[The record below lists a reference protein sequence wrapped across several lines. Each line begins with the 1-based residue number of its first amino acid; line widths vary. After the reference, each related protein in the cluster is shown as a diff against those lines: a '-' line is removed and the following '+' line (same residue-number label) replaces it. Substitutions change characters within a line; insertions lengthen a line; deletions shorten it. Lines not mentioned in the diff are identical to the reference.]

1 MKTFVALTLLLSLTS
16 LHAVEEKTIHVEGSM
31 SSHRAWTDYTSNQE
45 LNLKKLLELLAR
57 SSAGEKLI
65 KEATYKASRTG
76 NTLMDV
82 IKVGESSLTDTTL
95 VRKFS
100 PHSPEH
106 VIYESRSVVYIN
118 QSLAWDDALL
128 DLAHELTHFV
138 YREGFNPYAESFNPR
153 DFIKS
158 TIEGSGG
165 EVQAFLTECRVLRE
179 LFSRRVQSRSNCQK
193 IEDQNGQLSYTKA
206 VELFYHVGSY
216 YDGFHQQLAKREIA
230 SEFTHLKE
238 QKINFI
244 SSAYGVPYPVAAL
257 MEYDLV
263 VNKVCENDK
272 KRLAYMQQ
280 GPKRETGRTPAS
292 ASDSQE
298 KFFESYARRC
308 SLK

>member
-1 MKTFVALTLLLSLTS
+1 MKTFITLLLMSVALNTP
-16 LHAVEEKTIHVEGSM
+16 AVEEKTIHVQGSM
-31 SSHRAWTDYTSNQE
+31 SASRTWMDYTSSQE
-45 LNLKKLLELLAR
+45 LNLKKLLELLSR
-57 SSAGEKLI
+57 SETGEKLI
-65 KEATYKASRTG
+65 KEAAYKASRTG
-76 NTLMDV
+76 LIIDDV

-118 QSLAWDDALL
+118 KNLAWDDALL
-128 DLAHELTHFV
+128 DLAHELTHYV
-138 YREGFNPYAESFNPR
+138 YRESFNPYAESFNAK

-165 EVQAFLTECRVLRE
+165 EVQAFLTECKVLRE
-179 LFSRRVQSRSNCQK
+179 LFSRKVQSRSNCQR
-193 IEDQNGQLSYTKA
+193 IEDSSGQLSFTKA

-216 YDGFHQQLAKREIA
+216 YDGLHAQLQKRDIA
-230 SEFTHLKE
+230 SSFSDLKSE
-238 QKINFI
+238 KINFI

-280 GPKRETGRTPAS
+280 GPRRGPAS
-292 ASDSQE
+292 ESDQQA
-298 KFFESYARRC
+298 KFVQSYSTRCESKR
-308 SLK
+308 

>member
-1 MKTFVALTLLLSLTS
+1 MKTLLTFFLVAVPLAT
-16 LHAVEEKTIHVEGSM
+16 HALVEKTIHVEGSLSAGRTWM
-31 SSHRAWTDYTSNQE
+31 DYTSSPE

-57 SSAGEKLI
+57 STTGEKLI
-65 KEATYKASRTG
+65 REAQYKASRSG
-76 NTLMDV
+76 LLLEDV
-82 IKVGESSLTDTTL
+82 VKVGEGSLTDTTL

-118 QSLAWDDALL
+118 RNLAWDDAIL
-128 DLAHELTHFV
+128 DLAHELTHYV
-138 YREGFNPYAESFNPR
+138 YREGFNPYAETFNAR

-179 LFSRRVQSRSNCQK
+179 LFSRNAQSRSNCQK
-193 IEDQNGQLSYTKA
+193 IEDGGGELSFNRA

-216 YDGFHQQLAKREIA
+216 FDGFRTQLQKREIA
-230 SEFTHLKE
+230 SAFSDLKPE
-238 QKINFI
+238 KINFI

-263 VNKVCENDK
+263 INKVCENDR

-280 GPKRETGRTPAS
+280 GPKRGPAS
-292 ASDSQE
+292 EAEGQA
-298 KFFESYARRC
+298 KFQQSFATRC
-308 SLK
+308 GQK

>member
-1 MKTFVALTLLLSLTS
+1 MKTFITLLLMSVAFNAS
-16 LHAVEEKTIHVEGSM
+16 AVEEKTLYVSGGMTASRSWM
-31 SSHRAWTDYTSNQE
+31 DYTSSAE
-45 LNLKKLLELLAR
+45 LNLKKLLELLSR
-57 SSAGEKLI
+57 SQTGEKLI
-65 KEATYKASRTG
+65 KEAAYKASRTG
-76 NTLMDV
+76 LVLEDV

-118 QSLAWDDALL
+118 RNLNWDDALL
-128 DLAHELTHFV
+128 DLAHELTHYV
-138 YREGFNPYAESFNPR
+138 YREGFNPYSDAFNAK

-165 EVQAFLTECRVLRE
+165 EVQAFLMECKVLRE
-179 LFSRRVQSRSNCQK
+179 LFSSKVHSRSNCQK
-193 IEDQNGQLSYTKA
+193 IEDSAGQLSFSRA

-216 YDGFHQQLAKREIA
+216 FDGFHNQLQKRSIA
-230 SEFTHLKE
+230 SSFSDLKAE
-238 QKINFI
+238 KINFI

-280 GPKRETGRTPAS
+280 GPKRGPAS
-292 ASDSQE
+292 ESLE
-298 KFFESYARRC
+298 HNKFVQNYSNRC
-308 SLK
+308 GTK

>member
-1 MKTFVALTLLLSLTS
+1 MKTFYTLILLVTTLN
-16 LHAVEEKTIHVEGSM
+16 LHAVEEKTIHVEGRMLSH
-31 SSHRAWTDYTSNQE
+31 SSWMDYTSSSE

-57 SSAGEKLI
+57 SASGEKLI
-65 KEATYKASRTG
+65 KEAQYKAARTG
-76 NTLMDV
+76 NTLHDV

-118 QSLAWDDALL
+118 KSLAWDDALL
-128 DLAHELTHFV
+128 DLAHELTHYV
-138 YREGFNPYAESFNPR
+138 YREGFNPYSEQFNAK

-158 TIEGSGG
+158 TIEGNGG

-179 LFSRRVQSRSNCQK
+179 LFSRQVQSRSNCQK
-193 IEDQNGQLSYTKA
+193 IEDSSGQLSYTKA
-206 VELFYHVGSY
+206 VELFYHIGSY
-216 YDGFHQQLAKREIA
+216 YDGFHKQLAKRDIA
-230 SEFTHLKE
+230 SSFSDLKE
-238 QKINFI
+238 EKINFI
-244 SSAYGVPYPVAAL
+244 SSAYGVPYPIAAL

-292 ASDSQE
+292 ANESQE
-298 KFFESYARRC
+298 KFFQSYSKRC
-308 SLK
+308 EQK